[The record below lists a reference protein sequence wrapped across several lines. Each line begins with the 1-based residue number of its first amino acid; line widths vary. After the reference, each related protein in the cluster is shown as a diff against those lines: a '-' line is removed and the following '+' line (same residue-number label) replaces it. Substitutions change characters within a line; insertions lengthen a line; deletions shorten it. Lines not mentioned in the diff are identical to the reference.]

1 MRDIREEAFCPLP
14 TQLETR
20 NQKLFANHV
29 HREASGLVE
38 DSMDRLPKSN
48 QDEGEFAVI
57 LEGARDETAKIVA
70 RLIAA

>member
-1 MRDIREEAFCPLP
+1 
-14 TQLETR
+14 
-20 NQKLFANHV
+20 
-29 HREASGLVE
+29 
-38 DSMDRLPKSN
+38 MDRLPKSN